1 MNMQR
6 VKLFVLLCS
15 ALFSAVMLSSVR
27 ADDGQQGAPAKG
39 KQNTAVVL
47 SYEEIPGMPS
57 VELRH
62 SDIAMYSTTPSQ
74 SVVGRELVVNGNVLP
89 ALCVPRFLDTA
100 ELRVVLDLGE
110 EYKLGGNLA
119 TTASLTVDIVGYT
132 GLPGATGAVVMVTR
146 CTLKA
151 GGQTPEQL
159 FRVNIKNSYTNVGH
173 FAVFIAAYNG
183 TTMASVQNALR
194 LTLSCVVK
202 WRTGGRNVLTD
213 PWYPLN
219 APIRVQTVSPGGSTI
234 STNPVTFV
242 WDGITCEANFP
253 MYQVQILRLY
263 NTLASSTGETDVV
276 AEVDWNKAL
285 MVETAATSLTLTLA
299 EGQGYYMWRVR
310 PVGNYYD
317 GGITNPLNWGV
328 WSTTPTVDVSDGMLH
343 LTAPTQSAFF
353 YQQFDDDK
361 NWIFNRTFTEH
372 TKISE
377 GIIYA
382 NSLQMSEQTQKRM
395 LSQNTKI
402 LQQTLY
408 DYAGRAVVQ
417 SLPVPFSES
426 AGSTTNALRYVGRA
440 SVMTYNGTRY
450 GTTHFDNTGTV
461 YQPNPVNGGVLASY
475 YTASGSSPIPNAE
488 GYPYTRT
495 LYYNDGANRVK
506 ETSGAGAAHKVG
518 AGHTVRTLYAA
529 VSDQELVRIF
539 GDEAPDATSVGK
551 VIQYDPNTT
560 GTVQY
565 VSKEG
570 KVIATALVAGSPNE
584 PLETLG
590 EEEIF
595 AASGGD
601 ITDPIIDYTL
611 GKTSN
616 VKSGNSLRAGKNV
629 TLTEPGTVTL
639 SYELTPRSLQED
651 CMDICLHCDYL
662 VYFAV
667 FNTDNNSRVF
677 FDSLIVNPAAL
688 MFNSSSCADDSKQT
702 VSFPVFLEPGSYRI
716 ERRIVS
722 NNAVPFAQSSEAISY
737 LQWHKKTLD
746 TELRSRFNALNSGNG
761 LDYVLTT
768 FLSDTSSRPL
778 KEMYDYLYAHFG
790 GLSMTIADCGTITF
804 PERLCPPTKCEAGN
818 FDFEQYAKEKL
829 GTPSK
834 VGDYFGSHKA
844 YSGLDTLSWGMWNT
858 VIQNMLADGYNCEE
872 LWSCWESAVETKVAM
887 SEPEVADAYSSS
899 GQSFNLLDAFLDC
912 AGRKF
917 VGVTSNRTVYLA
929 RPYKYFKN
937 GGDGRYNDC
946 NGYASSLP
954 DSVRWGTLY
963 KCWMGTSP
971 PPDQPVDD
979 VVAINILRDSCHN
992 MCEYRRVGFREE
1004 IIRTYLEL
1012 NPSIDTTTVPVDC
1025 ILDSLMNNC
1034 HASCNQLAPGI
1045 PEWVYKKIARFTS
1058 YGFDMEATA
1067 VGMPACPA
1075 SYELI
1080 GQRSITP
1087 AVLQVQIN
1095 AINAVLLAYQTQI
1108 FDHGF
1113 SPQLRKELDSILM
1126 LMIYDLVKESPG
1138 CALPYAPTHYVY
1150 TQRILDEITTLW
1162 QQGMLQTSRVQ
1173 LYLRG
1178 CTLELRTGTHVKGGC
1193 LFELGQDT
1201 VVYTPNP
1208 DIVITNNPC
1217 LKEVPPATSSIV
1229 LCENMCVWSTGCSI
1243 CIHWIE
1249 PEEITTAIVGNKHV
1263 FTPKTCKEDF
1273 APEIKASV
1281 QQQLQALIESKQ
1293 RSIESKYNQTC
1304 AAAEQMREKFS
1315 VRYKMRLHHYTLYYY
1330 DRAGNLVRTVPPA
1343 GVKFVNSRSQQPAHT
1358 YVTKYKYNSL
1368 QQLVWQETPDGGAQE
1383 FIYNNKGQLRLS
1395 RNARQATNPLRY
1407 SYVKYDELGRAIET
1421 GETQANGHPTNL
1433 DDVGSGS
1440 FPTSSLS
1447 ERIWTYYTTAAAGV
1461 TYLGDGS
1468 TLQTYLQNRV
1478 SYSISDMD
1486 GNIATTTDQ
1495 VKTVYSYDPHGN
1507 VKWVQ
1512 QAISGAAAKYIR
1524 YEYDLYSGS
1533 VVRLLYNENKED
1545 RFFYR
1550 YEYDEDNR
1558 IKQAFSSRDG
1568 YIWEGDV
1575 RYSYYAH
1582 GPMSRTEIGEDRIQ
1596 GMDYVYT
1603 IHGWLKAVNHPT
1615 LDPTKDPSADGGSGA
1630 NATVARDV
1638 FGMMLGYYQGD
1649 FNKSSSPFH
1658 STASDKLW
1666 DNSRPQGGSLYN
1678 GNIANCVT
1686 KIGST
1691 AGSTQYA
1698 NQQTGYVYRYD
1709 RLSRIKFAAFRY
1721 ESSGWQTP
1729 AGQQYNTG
1737 YSYDPNGNL
1746 KTLYR
1751 YGHAGLMDQFTYAY
1765 YGESTSA
1772 PTNRLQRIADQA
1784 PSGGYADDIDNQTIT
1799 DNYAYDGTGNL
1810 KGDESEHLTIEWTV
1824 LGKVKQVANTN
1835 GKVIKFLYDAT
1846 GNRVRKEVT
1855 GSSTASENKTTYYM
1869 LDPQGKQ
1876 LAVYGWKGQTT
1887 DSIEVEYTL
1896 HGSER
1901 VGQHREVFNAN
1912 DRNVLTT
1919 SIAAREDLH
1928 NSGWRYTRI
1937 INRTVY
1943 ELKDHLGNVRVVI
1956 GDVKELQT
1964 GGWYMADVKAYNNY
1978 YVFGMQQP
1986 ERCWQ
1991 SNEYRYGFNG
2001 QEKVDEIASGHYTA
2015 EFWEYD
2021 SRTGR
2026 RWNLDP
2032 KPVAW
2037 ESGYAVNRNNP
2048 LYNSDP
2054 KGDNPIMG
2062 AIIGAFTEY
2071 AGIIGSKMLFEG
2083 MTFSEANSDLGW
2095 SDGLDI
2101 TIAAGFG
2108 AATGAIDGGITRFAS
2123 WISKPTNR
2131 KILVKLLEVGVSAIE
2146 GSLKQI
2152 YKDEDFDLLSVL
2164 AGALAEV
2171 GMGDLLKKTA
2181 FKEAAEQAGKNADV
2195 SAKRVEDLA
2204 TRKKPN
2210 EKLIKKAE
2218 KKAESKAS
2226 TAKALETLD
2235 NTMQAT
2241 TGSVA
2246 KTTANG
2252 AQNAAKSETDEKK

>member
-15 ALFSAVMLSSVR
+15 ALALSAVFSVAR
-27 ADDGQQGAPAKG
+27 ADDGQEGAQAKA
-39 KQNTAVVL
+39 KRNADVVL

-62 SDIAMYSTTPSQ
+62 TDIATYSTTPSQ
-74 SVVGRELVVNGNVLP
+74 SVAGRELVVDGNILP
-89 ALCVPRFLDTA
+89 ALCVPRFLDTS

-110 EYKLGGNLA
+110 EYTLGGNLA

-151 GGQTPEQL
+151 GGQTPEQF
-159 FRVNIKNSYTNVGH
+159 FRVNIKNSYQNIGH
-173 FAVFIAAYNG
+173 FAVFVVAYNG
-183 TTMASVQNALR
+183 TTMATVQNALR
-194 LTLSCVVK
+194 LTLSCMVQ
-202 WRTGGRNVLTD
+202 WRTGGRDIFTD
-213 PWYPLN
+213 PWYPFN
-219 APIRVQTVSPGGSTI
+219 APIRVQTVSPGGNTI
-234 STNPVTFV
+234 STNPVTFR
-242 WDGITCEANFP
+242 WDGITCNANFP
-253 MYQVQILRLY
+253 LYQVQILRLY
-263 NTLASSTGETDVV
+263 NTSPSSTAETDIV

-285 MVETAATSLTLTLA
+285 TVETAATSLTLTLA
-299 EGQGYYMWRVR
+299 EGRGYYTWRVR
-310 PVGNYYD
+310 PIGNYYD

-328 WSTTPTVDVSDGMLH
+328 WSTTPTVDVNDGKLH
-343 LTAPTQSAFF
+343 LTAPTQCVFF
-353 YQQFDDDK
+353 YEQFDDDK
-361 NWIFNRTFTEH
+361 NWIFNRTFAEH

-377 GIIYA
+377 GMTYA
-382 NSLQMSEQTQKRM
+382 NTLQMSEQTQRRL
-395 LSQNTKI
+395 LSQTTKI

-417 SLPVPFSES
+417 SLSVPFSES
-426 AGSTTNALRYVGRA
+426 VGSTTNALRYVGRA
-440 SVMTYNGTRY
+440 NVMAYNGTRY
-450 GTTHFDNTGTV
+450 SATHFDKTGTV

-488 GYPYTRT
+488 GYPYIRT
-495 LYYNDGANRVK
+495 LYYNDGTNRMK
-506 ETSGAGAAHKVG
+506 DSSTAGGTHRIG
-518 AGHTVRTLYAA
+518 AGHTVRTLYTA

-551 VIQYDPNTT
+551 VIQYDQNTT

-565 VSKEG
+565 ISKEG
-570 KVIATALVAGSPNE
+570 KVIATALVAGSANE
-584 PLETLG
+584 PLEVLD

-595 AASGGD
+595 AASGGVV
-601 ITDPIIDYTL
+601 TDPIIDYTA
-611 GKTSN
+611 GKTKN
-616 VKSGNSLRAGKNV
+616 VKSGNSLRAGKTV

-639 SYELTPRSLQED
+639 SYELTPRSVQED
-651 CMDICLHCDYL
+651 CMDICLDCDYS

-667 FNTDNNSRVF
+667 FNTDDNSRVF
-677 FDSLIVNPAAL
+677 YDSLIVNPAAL
-688 MFNSSSCADDSKQT
+688 LFNSPSCTDDAKQT
-702 VSFPVFLEPGSYRI
+702 VSLPVFLQPGSYRI

-722 NNAVPFAQSSEAISY
+722 NNTVPTAQSPEALSY
-737 LQWHKKTLD
+737 LQWHKKNLD
-746 TELRSRFNALNSGNG
+746 MELRTRFNALNGGNG

-778 KEMYDYLYAHFG
+778 REMYDYLYAHFG
-790 GLSMTIADCGTITF
+790 GLSMTIANCGTITF
-804 PERLCPPTKCEAGN
+804 PEKSCPPTKCEAGN

-834 VGDYFGSHKA
+834 VGDYFGQHTA
-844 YSGLDTLSWGMWNT
+844 YSGLDTLSWGMWNV

-872 LWSCWESAVETKVAM
+872 LWACWESAVETKVAM

-899 GQSFNLLDAFLDC
+899 GQTFNLLDAFLDC
-912 AGRKF
+912 TGRKF
-917 VGVTSNRTVYLA
+917 VGVTPDRIVYLA
-929 RPYKYFKN
+929 RPYKYFQN
-937 GGDGRYNDC
+937 GGGGRYTQCWD
-946 NGYASSLP
+946 ATLSLP
-954 DSVRWGTLY
+954 DSTRWATLY
-963 KCWMGTSP
+963 KCWTGDAP
-971 PPDQPVDD
+971 PPGQPVDET
-979 VVAINILRDSCHN
+979 VAINILRDTCHK
-992 MCEYRRVGFREE
+992 MCEYRRTGFREE

-1012 NPSIDTTTVPVDC
+1012 NPGIDTTTIQVDC

-1034 HASCNQLAPGI
+1034 HANCDQLAPGI
-1045 PEWVYKKIARFTS
+1045 PEWVYQKIVRFTS
-1058 YGFDMEATA
+1058 YGFDMEVTT

-1080 GQRSITP
+1080 GKRSVTP
-1087 AVLQVQIN
+1087 EVLMVQIN
-1095 AINAVLLAYQTQI
+1095 AINAVLLAYQAQV
-1108 FDHGF
+1108 FVHGF
-1113 SPQLRKELDSILM
+1113 TPQLRKELDSILM

-1173 LYLRG
+1173 LYLKG
-1178 CTLELRTGTHVKGGC
+1178 CRLELRTGTYVQGGC

-1201 VVYTPNP
+1201 VIYTPTP
-1208 DIVITNNPC
+1208 DTLVANDPC
-1217 LKEVPPATSSIV
+1217 LKEVPPANEAIV

-1273 APEIKASV
+1273 APEIKAAV

-1293 RSIESKYNQTC
+1293 RSIESKYSQTC
-1304 AAAEQMREKFS
+1304 AAAEQMKEKFS
-1315 VRYKMRLHHYTLYYY
+1315 VSYKMRLHHYTLYYY

-1368 QQLVWQETPDGGAQE
+1368 QQLVWQETPDAGVQE
-1383 FIYNNKGQLRLS
+1383 FIYNSKGQLRLS
-1395 RNARQATNPLRY
+1395 RNAKQATNPLRY
-1407 SYVKYDELGRAIET
+1407 SYTKYDELGRAIEV

-1440 FPTSSLS
+1440 FPTSLLS
-1447 ERIWTYYTTAAAGV
+1447 ERTLTYYSTAAAGA
-1461 TYLGDGS
+1461 TYLGDGTTVQS
-1468 TLQTYLQNRV
+1468 YLQNRV

-1507 VKWVQ
+1507 AKWIQ
-1512 QAISGAAAKYIR
+1512 QNVPSVAAKYIR
-1524 YEYDLYSGS
+1524 YEYDLYSGN

-1558 IKQAFSSRDG
+1558 IKQVFSSRDG
-1568 YIWEGDV
+1568 YIWEGDA
-1575 RYSYYAH
+1575 RYGYYAH

-1596 GMDYVYT
+1596 GIDYVYT
-1603 IHGWLKAVNHPT
+1603 IHGWLKAMNHPS
-1615 LDPTKDPSADGGSGA
+1615 LNSANDPSADGGSGV

-1638 FGMMLGYYQGD
+1638 FGMALGYYKGD
-1649 FNKSSSPFH
+1649 FNKSGSVFH
-1658 STASDKLW
+1658 STAADKLW

-1678 GNIANCVT
+1678 GNIANWVT
-1686 KIGST
+1686 TIGST
-1691 AGSTQYA
+1691 AGGTQYA
-1698 NQQTGYVYRYD
+1698 NQQTGYLYRYD
-1709 RLSRIKFAAFRY
+1709 RLNRIKLAAFRY

-1751 YGHAGLMDQFTYAY
+1751 YGHTGLMDQLTYVY
-1765 YGESTSA
+1765 YGAGTST
-1772 PTNRLQRIADQA
+1772 PTNRLQRVTDQA
-1784 PSGGYADDIDNQTIT
+1784 ASGSYANDIDNQAASN
-1799 DNYAYDGTGNL
+1799 NYSYDGTGNL
-1810 KGDESEHLTIEWTV
+1810 AGDISEGLTVQWTV
-1824 LGKVKQVANTN
+1824 YGKVKQVTNTN
-1835 GKVIKFLYDAT
+1835 GKVIKFLYDAA
-1846 GNRVRKEVT
+1846 GNRVQKEVA
-1855 GSSTASENKTTYYM
+1855 GSSTASENKTTHYI
-1869 LDPQGKQ
+1869 LDPQGQQ
-1876 LAVYGWKGQTT
+1876 LAVYGWSGQIV
-1887 DSIEVEYTL
+1887 DSVEVEYTL
-1896 HGSER
+1896 HGNER
-1901 VGQHREVFNAN
+1901 LGQRREVFNAN

-1928 NSGWRYTRI
+1928 SSGWRYTRT
-1937 INRTVY
+1937 INRSVY
-1943 ELKDHLGNVRVVI
+1943 ELKDHMGNVRVVV
-1956 GDVKELQT
+1956 GDVKELQG
-1964 GGWYMADVKAYNNY
+1964 GGWYAADVKAYNNY
-1978 YVFGMQQP
+1978 YAFGMQQP

-1991 SNEYRYGFNG
+1991 STEYRYGFNT
-2001 QEKVDEIASGHYTA
+2001 QEKVDEIAHGHYTA

-2032 KPVAW
+2032 KSVAW
-2037 ESGYAVNRNNP
+2037 ESAYAVNRNNP

-2062 AIIGAFTEY
+2062 AIVGAFTEY
-2071 AGIIGSKMLFEG
+2071 ASIVGSKMLFDG
-2083 MTFSEANSDLGW
+2083 MTFSEANSDLSWG
-2095 SDGLDI
+2095 DGLDI

-2108 AATGAIDGGITRFAS
+2108 AASGAIDGGITKFAA

-2131 KILVKLLEVGVSAIE
+2131 KILVKLLEVGVSALE
-2146 GSLKQI
+2146 SSLKQI
-2152 YKDEDFDLLSVL
+2152 YKDEDFDLMSVL
-2164 AGALAEV
+2164 AGALTEV

-2181 FKEAAEQAGKNADV
+2181 FKDAATQARGNAN
-2195 SAKRVEDLA
+2195 STAARAEDLA
-2204 TRKKPN
+2204 GRRTPN
-2210 EKLIKKAE
+2210 EKLVKKTE
-2218 KKAESKAS
+2218 KRAESEAS
-2226 TAKALETLD
+2226 TARALETVD
-2235 NTMQAT
+2235 NTHQSV
-2241 TGSVA
+2241 TGTVA
-2246 KTTANG
+2246 KTTANQ
-2252 AQNAAKSETDEKK
+2252 AQNAAKSDTKKKK